1 MHASETERIESR
13 ENRGLKIAAMLKMQK
28 GKCWTVPSQS
38 GVGCYS
44 VNPAARTCSCPD
56 FQTRN
61 VTCKHQIAVQIVI
74 ERETKPDGSTKTT
87 KIVRMTYSQQW
98 SSYDAAQTHE
108 AERFE
113 DLLCRLCAGI
123 EQPTQTIGR
132 PQLPLADVV
141 FALALKT
148 YSTVSGRRA
157 TSYIRGAE
165 ARGLID
171 RTPHYSSAFRR
182 LESKELTPLL
192 KALIEQ
198 SARPLS
204 VIETKLAIDS
214 TGFATNTY
222 SRWYDHKWG
231 KVRSEQ
237 KWIKLH
243 LMTGTTTN
251 IITAAEATAYES
263 GDAPQLPALLE
274 RSAQTFDI
282 QEVSADKAYSSKR
295 NLRAIVA
302 AGAMPYIPFK
312 EGTKAVPGIKT
323 EQDELWAKMWYY
335 YNFRRDDFLSHY
347 HVRSN
352 VETTMSMIKAKF
364 GGSVRAKLPIS
375 QVNETLLK
383 CLCHNLCVLVQSIY
397 ELDLEPIFWHNRAN

>member
-1 MHASETERIESR
+1 MHATEIEHKESR
-13 ENRGLKIAAMLKMQK
+13 QERGLKIAAMLKLQK

-38 GVGCYS
+38 GTGCYT
-44 VNPAARTCSCPD
+44 VDPIAKTCSCPD

-61 VTCKHQIAVQIVI
+61 VTCKHLIGVQIVI
-74 ERETKPDGSTKTT
+74 ERETRPDGTVKTT
-87 KIVRMTYSQQW
+87 KTVRMTYSQQW

-113 DLLCRLCAGI
+113 DLLVRLCEGI
-123 EQPTQTIGR
+123 EQPTQTFGR

-141 FALALKT
+141 FALALKS

-157 TSYIRGAE
+157 TSYIRSAE
-165 ARGLID
+165 AKGLID

-182 LESKELTPLL
+182 LESNELTPLL

-204 VIETKLAIDS
+204 VIETRVAIDS

-222 SRWYDHKWG
+222 SRWFDHKWG
-231 KVRSEQ
+231 KERSEQ
-237 KWIKLH
+237 RWVKLH
-243 LMTGTTTN
+243 LMTGVSTN

-263 GDAPQLPALLE
+263 ADAPQLTPLLE
-274 RSAQTFDI
+274 RTVQSFSVR
-282 QEVSADKAYSSKR
+282 ELSADKAYSSKR
-295 NLRAIVA
+295 NLRAVKA
-302 AGAMPYIPFK
+302 ANAVPYIPFK
-312 EGTKAVPGIKT
+312 EGTKPVPSVKT
-323 EQDELWAKMWYY
+323 ERDDLWAKMWYY
-335 YNFRRDDFLSHY
+335 YNFRRDDFLTHY

-352 VETTMSMIKAKF
+352 AESTVAMIKAKF
-364 GGSVRAKLPIS
+364 GGSVRAKLPTS
-375 QVNETLLK
+375 QVNEVLLK

-397 ELDLEPIFWHNRAN
+397 ELDLEPVFWHNRAS